1 MRALHY
7 LYVLMAAVCVY
18 VYVCASACVRASNK
32 TICKNRHTAVIK
44 AIHFLCLSCSLL
56 TAGSIGVSLAALESL
71 AVDDLL
77 LMETK
82 HRTGLQHN
90 CLRKKKKAPTTKLL
104 WLDVCKMEFLSDVP
118 ILNIG
123 YHHTSAAHK
132 NNNLCA

>member
-18 VYVCASACVRASNK
+18 VYVCSSVCACASSK

-44 AIHFLCLSCSLL
+44 AIHFLCLPCLLL
-56 TAGSIGVSLAALESL
+56 TAGSIGVSLAAFESL

-82 HRTGLQHN
+82 HRTGLQHH
-90 CLRKKKKAPTTKLL
+90 CLQEKKLL
-104 WLDVCKMEFLSDVP
+104 WLNVCKMAFLSDVP
-118 ILNIG
+118 ILRMG